1 MHLCLKTLCF
11 PLIFLL
17 AITLQAQGPSNAFKR
32 IQKQVEK
39 ICEEKKI
46 PSLEVH
52 IHQPNDSL
60 AFTYHNDAVQPQ
72 EIYGIGSTTKMLA
85 SLLIFKIIEA
95 EEIALDD
102 PVEIFIPLIKAIE
115 GGDVLTLQH
124 LLNHTSGISDYTRH
138 PQWIQQVMQGKAPQ
152 TFEEKFALIHDTL
165 GQVGTFAYS
174 NSNYLLL
181 EQVVESVTEKSFET
195 VWQEFY
201 EEHGFAA
208 IQMGN
213 DQADVEGY
221 FGQTLEQVSN
231 VSSWKEYYGF
241 DGGAYVKPVVMNPLM
256 QRVFLEKEILTER
269 AIEEMK
275 AWIPMGEMTI
285 PIGKGQIAFYG
296 HGLMKLV
303 YKNKAYI
310 GHMGSTLQYQSFV
323 FVHEKEGTSISLFT
337 NCSGPYFN
345 QVFFQEIVPAIL
357 DKL

>member
-1 MHLCLKTLCF
+1 MHLHLKTLCF

-46 PSLEVH
+46 PSLAMY

-60 AFTYHNDAVQPQ
+60 AFTYHNEAVQPQ

-85 SLLIFKIIEA
+85 SILIFKLIEA

-102 PVEIFIPLIKAIE
+102 PVEIFIPQIKTIE
-115 GGDVLTLQH
+115 GWNILTLQH
-124 LLNHTSGISDYTRH
+124 LLNHTSGISDYTQH
-138 PQWIQQVMQGKAPQ
+138 PQWIRQVMQGKAPQ
-152 TFEEKFALIHDTL
+152 TFEEKFALVHDTL
-165 GQVGTFAYS
+165 GKVGTFAYS
-174 NSNYLLL
+174 NSNFLLL
-181 EQVVESVTEKSFET
+181 EQVVESVTEKAFEA
-195 VWQEFY
+195 VWQAFY
-201 EEHGFAA
+201 KEHGFPT

-213 DQADVEGY
+213 DQANLEGY

-241 DGGAYVKPVVMNPLM
+241 DGGAYIRPAVMNQLM
-256 QRVFLEKEILTER
+256 QRIFWEKHILTDR
-269 AIEEMK
+269 SIEQMK
-275 AWIPMGEMTI
+275 AWVPMGEMTI
-285 PIGKGQIAFYG
+285 PIGKGQITSYG

-323 FVHEKEGTSISLFT
+323 FVHEKEQTRISLFT

-345 QVFFQEIVPAIL
+345 RIFFQEIVPTIL